1 MSVNDLIV
9 QGAKPLFFLDYI
21 YINKIDLRKM
31 KSILKGIVKGCAI
44 SQCSLVG
51 GETAEMPGTYEKG
64 KFDIAGFAV
73 GIVDSKKL
81 LDKKKV
87 KNNDLILAIPS
98 SGLHSNG
105 FSLVRHVLKNKKI
118 NIKKNLFLKR
128 ELIKPTK
135 IYVKEIL
142 NLVNRNLINGCANIT
157 GGGLANNINRVIP
170 KKLYAEIDLKKI
182 KPLKIFRW
190 LKEKKISDEE
200 MLCTFNCGVGF
211 CLIVNPKNF
220 AKVSKYFSREFK
232 PYIIGKIKRGS
243 SKIKLND
250 KIRW

>member
-1 MSVNDLIV
+1 MS
-9 QGAKPLFFLDYI
+9 
-21 YINKIDLRKM
+21 LRK
-31 KSILKGIVKGCAI
+31 
-44 SQCSLVG
+44 
-51 GETAEMPGTYEKG
+51 
-64 KFDIAGFAV
+64 
-73 GIVDSKKL
+73 
-81 LDKKKV
+81 
-87 KNNDLILAIPS
+87 
-98 SGLHSNG
+98 
-105 FSLVRHVLKNKKI
+105 KKI